1 MHTLATDVITQAA
14 LAAGLPEGRVYDV
27 ARKDNITQ
35 KRPRVE
41 IQFLPEKHTRTGR
54 MLGIT
59 RTQTEQVRKKE
70 LYAVEL
76 TVLANV
82 FAESEQWLSGF
93 CYAFMAALPRGRNDS
108 RGNWV
113 RIRSA
118 KAQFVHTP
126 PPRVGEKSIEPMK
139 RFNQIFSLTF
149 TGRVTSEDREALI
162 ETFTIEPR
170 IGGKHGQE
178 G

>member
-1 MHTLATDVITQAA
+1 M
-14 LAAGLPEGRVYDV
+14 
-27 ARKDNITQ
+27 
-35 KRPRVE
+35 
-41 IQFLPEKHTRTGR
+41 
-54 MLGIT
+54 
-59 RTQTEQVRKKE
+59 
-70 LYAVEL
+70 EL

-82 FAESEQWLSGF
+82 FAESEQWLSDF
-93 CYAFMAALPRGRNDS
+93 CYAFMAALPRGQNDS

-113 RIRSA
+113 KIRSA

-149 TGRVTSEDREALI
+149 TGRVTSEEREALI
-162 ETFTIEPR
+162 ETYTINPK
-170 IGGKHGQE
+170 IGGEHVQE